1 MNLLRPVSIITPSV
15 LAAIAADWS
24 EAELHAA
31 AAVLTDL
38 LHDRRGAVPVPVS
51 EPETTARM
59 QDRVR

>member
-1 MNLLRPVSIITPSV
+1 MRPVSIITPGV

-38 LHDRRGAVPVPVS
+38 LHDRRHVAAPVPVP
-51 EPETTARM
+51 EPEVSARM